1 MVRKRFRNQI
11 QGEINIFWLVISS
24 DIDGCDR
31 KMHLISFKDLF
42 EIFSKSIQVEE
53 RMLLFYLILVENE
66 SFRVY
71 VLSRTDQETI
81 VSLNYAVEALGI
93 KYSKFVIMFSICLY

>member
-1 MVRKRFRNQI
+1 MIV
-11 QGEINIFWLVISS
+11 LSS
-24 DIDGCDR
+24 DVDGCDR

-42 EIFSKSIQVEE
+42 EIFIKSLHVEE
-53 RMLLFYLILVENE
+53 RMLLFYFILVENE

-81 VSLNYAVEALGI
+81 VSFYTLFLFHFFLTVYIVFTYFKIDL
-93 KYSKFVIMFSICLY
+93 

>member
-1 MVRKRFRNQI
+1 MIV
-11 QGEINIFWLVISS
+11 LSS
-24 DIDGCDR
+24 DVDGCDR

-42 EIFSKSIQVEE
+42 EIFIKSLHVEE
-53 RMLLFYLILVENE
+53 RMLLFYFILVENE

-81 VSLNYAVEALGI
+81 VSFYTLFLFHFFFNCIYIVFTYFKIDL
-93 KYSKFVIMFSICLY
+93 

>member
-1 MVRKRFRNQI
+1 MTREESNLLCIV
-11 QGEINIFWLVISS
+11 LAS

-42 EIFSKSIQVEE
+42 EIFSKSLGVEE
-53 RMLLFYLILVENE
+53 RVLLFYLVLVENE

-71 VLSRTDQETI
+71 VLSRTDQETV
-81 VSLNYAVEALGI
+81 VSLL
-93 KYSKFVIMFSICLY
+93 SFF

>member
-1 MVRKRFRNQI
+1 MR
-11 QGEINIFWLVISS
+11 LVLSS

-42 EIFSKSIQVEE
+42 EIFSKSLQIEE
-53 RMLLFYLILVENE
+53 RMILFYLLLAENE

-81 VSLNYAVEALGI
+81 VSYSHHAL
-93 KYSKFVIMFSICLY
+93 KSNK

>member
-1 MVRKRFRNQI
+1 MIV
-11 QGEINIFWLVISS
+11 LSS
-24 DIDGCDR
+24 DVDGCDR

-42 EIFSKSIQVEE
+42 EIFIKSLHVEE
-53 RMLLFYLILVENE
+53 RMLLFYFILVENE

-81 VSLNYAVEALGI
+81 VSFYTLFL
-93 KYSKFVIMFSICLY
+93 FHFF

>member
-1 MVRKRFRNQI
+1 MTREESNLLCIV
-11 QGEINIFWLVISS
+11 LAS

-42 EIFSKSIQVEE
+42 EIFSKSLGAEE
-53 RMLLFYLILVENE
+53 RVLLFYLVLVENE

-71 VLSRTDQETI
+71 VLSRTDQETV
-81 VSLNYAVEALGI
+81 VSLL
-93 KYSKFVIMFSICLY
+93 SFF

>member
-1 MVRKRFRNQI
+1 MRI
-11 QGEINIFWLVISS
+11 CLVLSS
-24 DIDGCDR
+24 DIDGRDR

-42 EIFSKSIQVEE
+42 EIFSKSLGVEE

-81 VSLNYAVEALGI
+81 VS
-93 KYSKFVIMFSICLY
+93 SLYYMKDCDTNSLYTIVSAYIEIDL

>member
-1 MVRKRFRNQI
+1 MISVLLTQK
-11 QGEINIFWLVISS
+11 LVLSS
-24 DIDGCDR
+24 DVDGCDR

-42 EIFSKSIQVEE
+42 EIFSKSLNVEE

-81 VSLNYAVEALGI
+81 VSPLLYQNHWLLIFY
-93 KYSKFVIMFSICLY
+93 SICLY

>member
-1 MVRKRFRNQI
+1 
-11 QGEINIFWLVISS
+11 
-24 DIDGCDR
+24 
-31 KMHLISFKDLF
+31 MHLISFKDLF